1 MRLPRTI
8 LEAGARLRRGEF
20 DCVELTRR
28 YLARIAALQPRINAF
43 ITVTAERALATAH
56 GLDED
61 LRAGRDRGPLHGIPI
76 VHKDCFDVAGTA
88 TTAGAALY
96 RDRFAVEDALVVRR
110 LEAAGAITLGKTNM
124 NELAAGTSGC
134 NVHFGDVHNPWN
146 LALSPGGSS
155 SGTAAAIAAG
165 LCLGGT
171 GSDAGGSIRVP
182 AACTGLVGLRP
193 TRGLVP
199 LQGCIPRTRTYD
211 VAGPLAVCV
220 HDCALLLQAMTSAQP
235 AAPRPFDPLREG
247 DECAAAAARGLQGR
261 RLGVVEGFGWEGAA
275 PEVKSRLQASLDAI
289 ERAGAHLQPV
299 VVAAWTA
306 GPTLNELMD
315 IMLYEF
321 VELMSD
327 ELSGR
332 DDLDCVLGPVVC
344 ANLAA
349 GRRVDRSRY
358 ERLVGLRDD
367 AVRSALAALA
377 DVDAL
382 VAPAMTT
389 LPPRLDAPASEFD
402 RARETMLPVS
412 FVGVPAI
419 VLPCGQSS
427 SGLPVGLQ
435 LVGKEYAE
443 PALLALA
450 AAVEHVLG
458 GPAWLPAAPA
468 DDSNACGKD

>member
-1 MRLPRTI
+1 MDMPRTI
-8 LEAGARLRRGEF
+8 VEAGAKLRRGELS
-20 DCVELTRR
+20 CVELTQR
-28 YLARIAALQPRINAF
+28 YLARISALQPRINAF
-43 ITVTAERALATAH
+43 IAVTAERALAAAR
-56 GLDED
+56 GLDDD
-61 LRAGRDRGPLHGIPI
+61 LRTGRDRGPLHGIPI
-76 VHKDCFDVAGTA
+76 VHKDCFDVVGTA

-96 RDRFAVEDALVVRR
+96 RDRFPTEDALVVRR

-211 VAGPLAVCV
+211 VVGPLAGCV

-235 AAPRPFDPLREG
+235 AAPRPFDPLSEG
-247 DECAAAAARGLQGR
+247 DACAAAAARGLQGR
-261 RLGVVEGFGWEGAA
+261 RLGIVESFGWEGAA
-275 PEVKSRLQASLDAI
+275 PEVRSCLQACLDAL

-299 VVAAWTA
+299 RVDAWTA

-321 VELMSD
+321 VDLMSD
-327 ELSGR
+327 ELAGR
-332 DDLDCVLGPVVC
+332 DDLDHLLGPVVR

-349 GRRVDRSRY
+349 GRKVGRSRY
-358 ERLVGLRDD
+358 ERLVGLRED
-367 AVRSALAALA
+367 AVRSASAALA
-377 DVDAL
+377 DVDAI
-382 VAPAMTT
+382 VVPAMTT
-389 LPPRLDAPASEFD
+389 LPPRLDAPATEFD

-412 FVGVPAI
+412 FVGLPAI
-419 VLPCGQSS
+419 VLPCGQSA
-427 SGLPVGLQ
+427 SGLPVGIQ
-435 LVGKEYAE
+435 LVGRERAE

-450 AAVEHVLG
+450 AAIEHVAG
-458 GPAWLPAAPA
+458 GWKRLPAASGGHSI
-468 DDSNACGKD
+468 DGGKD